1 MADTAQPQ
9 APGNGNDEPLP
20 EILTSTRD
28 AVFAAERLVLPE
40 SLQHINVSSIPL
52 YTEVPHWAR
61 AMGCQQF
68 GVPFQSN
75 ANGAVYTVRIMG
87 LLVCPMHYSN
97 PAVRSE
103 ALQLHLN
110 DRRVLR
116 IRTRVY
122 NAATRTHH
130 LLNSKFVTANGN
142 MRVPSHALWMRIYSN
157 WHVRVHELRRG
168 QSQPAPPGCSWP
180 PLHFDHAAMNQML
193 ASTHAAPAPA
203 AAPPAAAPPAPAPV
217 PPAPVVFDV
226 DDGAQPAGAGHDTT
240 LANRIRRVVGP
251 LLNQAFE
258 SGAQEALLYGPQ
270 ALPWRSS
277 SSRMLAR
284 TAARMWAR
292 RSAESR
298 QNHGHW
304 HPVLLG
310 ALGFLLGARL
320 QDIWNPGESFEN
332 HPSGGEEHAE
342 GVLMYLGTQVASAV
356 FEHWRQDPEL
366 DVVQI
371 AAEFDAVLSLP
382 PPGPGQN
389 DQLPVKVIRIRWM
402 VWQALS
408 AVPVPPPPPRPPPT
422 PEAVQAR
429 FQNFADSW
437 AVGLQRVLGMVARRH
452 EADAEG
458 FQVYHID
465 ENGEPQFG
473 RAPDVAP
480 DATLDKP
487 TEAELAALQDEA
499 EDDKKNA
506 SGSAAKVCVICMDN
520 PVRVVFTGCG
530 HATCCA
536 VCVNKLERKC
546 PTCRKVSKPI
556 RMYT

>member
-1 MADTAQPQ
+1 MADAAQPQ

-203 AAPPAAAPPAPAPV
+203 GDAAAPAPV
-217 PPAPVVFDV
+217 PPAP
-226 DDGAQPAGAGHDTT
+226 AAWRRRRRATRRRRHDP
-240 LANRIRRVVGP
+240 RRPDRRVMGP

-258 SGAQEALLYGPQ
+258 SGAQEALLYGPK
-270 ALPWRSS
+270 RC
-277 SSRMLAR
+277 
-284 TAARMWAR
+284 
-292 RSAESR
+292 
-298 QNHGHW
+298 
-304 HPVLLG
+304 
-310 ALGFLLGARL
+310 LGARR
-320 QDIWNPGESFEN
+320 PRGC
-332 HPSGGEEHAE
+332 
-342 GVLMYLGTQVASAV
+342 
-356 FEHWRQDPEL
+356 WR
-366 DVVQI
+366 
-371 AAEFDAVLSLP
+371 A
-382 PPGPGQN
+382 
-389 DQLPVKVIRIRWM
+389 
-402 VWQALS
+402 
-408 AVPVPPPPPRPPPT
+408 PPRACGRGAAPVA
-422 PEAVQAR
+422 PEP
-429 FQNFADSW
+429 W
-437 AVGLQRVLGMVARRH
+437 ALASDAARRAGLCWAQAAGH
-452 EADAEG
+452 LEPG
-458 FQVYHID
+458 RVR
-465 ENGEPQFG
+465 ENIKRRRGAPR
-473 RAPDVAP
+473 RAPYGHGVTNLSSA
-480 DATLDKP
+480 
-487 TEAELAALQDEA
+487 LAAR
-499 EDDKKNA
+499 
-506 SGSAAKVCVICMDN
+506 
-520 PVRVVFTGCG
+520 P
-530 HATCCA
+530 
-536 VCVNKLERKC
+536 
-546 PTCRKVSKPI
+546 
-556 RMYT
+556 